1 MKKRITALLLTLAL
15 AVGLIPAALAAG
27 PDLEQVKQEREQTV
41 QRYAND
47 PAYQARLA
55 FNREFAAE
63 VEEECYLYTIVTDD
77 VQALSDQLCAG
88 LETDEEKLLVL
99 YQWVTENIY
108 YGEIEST
115 WQSYSVADAIGTA
128 QKTMTSGVGVCRHYT
143 LLFQALCWAQKIPC
157 IFVDGEAEG
166 GHAWNLVKVGDEWL
180 WADATFD
187 SGNRYVS
194 GEKRKGT
201 AKLDYFL
208 CSTEYISVKHQAR
221 YDTGTRSGE
230 SEPYRSRRGMLYP
243 GANAPTRVVQAL
255 DQNARQEYLHQKN
268 KEYIMEALKTA
279 DNVHDWAR
287 NDVIAA
293 FEEDLVP
300 GDGKEDYKEDIDRLE
315 FSVLMV
321 VLLQEFYDKGI
332 ADIVRDRGLTVEAKA
347 FTDTESSVID
357 YACAL
362 GIVQGKGDGTFD
374 PDGHITR
381 QEAAVMLQRT
391 GQVMG
396 LESGTGMDFADQS
409 AFPAWA
415 KDGIAY
421 VSGLTDPVS
430 GRRVMEGT
438 GNGFEGL
445 GSYTKEQT
453 IITSLRLLRCARGGA
468 ER

>member
-1 MKKRITALLLTLAL
+1 MKNRITALLLALAL
-15 AVGLIPAALAAG
+15 ALGLVPAALAAG
-27 PDLEQVKQEREQTV
+27 PDLEQVRQDREQTV

-47 PAYQARLA
+47 PNYQARLA
-55 FNREFAAE
+55 FNREFAAG

-88 LETDEEKLLVL
+88 LNTDEEKLLAI

-157 IFVDGEAEG
+157 IFVDGDAEG

-187 SGNRYVS
+187 SGNRYVN

-201 AKLDYFL
+201 AKLEYFL
-208 CSTEYISVKHQAR
+208 CSTEYISIKHQAR

-243 GANAPTRVVQAL
+243 GANAPTKVVQAL
-255 DQNARQEYLHQKN
+255 DQNARQDYLHRKN
-268 KEYIMEALKTA
+268 REHIMEALKTA

-287 NDVIAA
+287 TDVIAA
-293 FEEDLVP
+293 FGEDLVP
-300 GDGKEDYKEDIDRLE
+300 GDGTEDYKEDIDRHE
-315 FSVLMV
+315 FCVLMV
-321 VLLQEFYDKGI
+321 VLLQKFYDRNI
-332 ADIVRDRGLTVEAKA
+332 VDILKDRGLTMDTKV
-347 FTDTESSVID
+347 FTDTENSVI
-357 YACAL
+357 ACAYAL

-381 QEAAVMLQRT
+381 QEAAVMLERT
-391 GQVMG
+391 GRLLG
-396 LESGTGMDFADQS
+396 LEGGTGMAFADQNS
-409 AFPAWA
+409 FPAWA
-415 KDGIAY
+415 VNGIAY
-421 VSGLTDPVS
+421 VSSLTDPVS
-430 GRRVMEGT
+430 GKRVMEGT
-438 GNGFEGL
+438 GNGFAPLE
-445 GSYTKEQT
+445 SYTKEQT
-453 IITSLRLLRCARGGA
+453 IITSLRLLRSAR
-468 ER
+468 